1 MCRGVHT
8 CVSNSAPSMLLVLEG
23 ELSALWPEPYARPR
37 ALTPQSAR
45 LTLISVRVEPRLAR
59 PRLTSAKVEGS
70 L

>member
-1 MCRGVHT
+1 
-8 CVSNSAPSMLLVLEG
+8 MLLVLEG